1 MALVAAAAAL
11 AGCGASAKDR
21 VQSKVE
27 QFIHATATKDYT
39 TLCDQVLAPALL
51 AHLSAAGLR
60 CEQAMQIALRSVRD
74 PQLAIGRITI
84 DGSKAQ
90 AITLSAAAG
99 ETGSLDT
106 INLVDTTNGWRVVS
120 LGSPVTGGAAGG
132 GAAGGGAGGKG

>member
-1 MALVAAAAAL
+1 MALVAVAAAL

-21 VQSKVE
+21 VQAKVQ
-27 QFIHATATKDYT
+27 QFIDATATKDYT
-39 TLCDQVLAPALL
+39 TLCEQVLAPALL

-60 CEQAMQIALRSVRD
+60 CEQAMQIALRNVHD
-74 PQLAIGRITI
+74 PQLAVGRITI

-106 INLVDTTNGWRVVS
+106 INLVETTNGWRVVS
-120 LGSPVTGGAAGG
+120 LGSPVSGGTAPGGVAG
-132 GAAGGGAGGKG
+132 KR